1 MNERKKPRIGRT
13 QNINIKKQKN
23 KKITNT
29 KLIGSTKAL
38 LDEYKKAID
47 ELINIIKP
55 LNDSRLSMVVDNE
68 TKDSDCKSIQT
79 VLTHVV
85 CSGYNYT
92 IYIENSIGVNKP
104 RVERV
109 VCNSV
114 DQYIDQLNLMF
125 GYCVDFFRQKRN
137 LQIQQTDNSKKVMV
151 NWGQQYNIEQLLEHA
166 IVHILRHRRQIESFI
181 KIQNEQATQG
191 KSVS

>member
-1 MNERKKPRIGRT
+1 M
-13 QNINIKKQKN
+13 
-23 KKITNT
+23 TNAELT
-29 KLIGSTKAL
+29 GSIKAL

-47 ELINIIKP
+47 ELISIIKP
-55 LNDSRLSMVVDNE
+55 INDTRLSMVVDNE

-104 RVERV
+104 RVERII
-109 VCNSV
+109 CNSV

-125 GYCVDFFRQKRN
+125 SYCVDFFRQKRN
-137 LQIQQTDNSKKVMV
+137 LPIQQTDNSKKVIV
-151 NWGQQYNIEQLLEHA
+151 NWGQQYDIEQLLEHA

-181 KIQNEQATQG
+181 KIQNEHATRG

>member
-1 MNERKKPRIGRT
+1 M
-13 QNINIKKQKN
+13 
-23 KKITNT
+23 
-29 KLIGSTKAL
+29 IGSTKAL

-55 LNDSRLSMVVDNE
+55 INDSRLSMVVDNE

-125 GYCVDFFRQKRN
+125 GYCIDFFRQKRN